1 MKVVVVGCTHAGTAA
16 VVNIKENYPDS
27 EVVIYEKNNNV
38 SFLSCGIALNVG
50 KVIDTT
56 EKLFYSSPEALNS
69 LGAQT
74 KMQHEVLD
82 IDFKN
87 KKLSVKNLL
96 TNEVFEDNYDKLVL
110 TLGSWPIV
118 PKFEGGT
125 LDNIVLCKN
134 YNHALNIIEKSKDA
148 KNVVVI
154 GAGYI
159 GVELAEAFEMQGK
172 NTTLIDAENRI
183 MAKYLDKE
191 FTDIAETEFKNKGV
205 NIVLGQKVQ
214 KFEGT
219 DTVKKVITDK
229 GEYNADLVVLCIG
242 FAPNTKLVQGKLE
255 TLPNGAIIGTS
266 SIRRAAQIK
275 SIRNDLNIVPIRG
288 NVGTR
293 LEKMKNEGMDGIILA
308 AAGLK
313 RLGMEDI
320 ITEYLNPEIFVPA
333 VSQGALGIECLKN
346 GEYNKYFRELDNK
359 DVRVTVE
366 AERSF
371 MRELNGG
378 CHSLI
383 GAYAT
388 LDGNDIYI
396 IGTYEVNGTIVKK
409 DILGKKEDNIELGRK
424 LAQKILK
431 A

>member
-1 MKVVVVGCTHAGTAA
+1 MELILATRKSALAQTQTETVMKLLKDKENIDSKKLLVVTEGDKRLDVSLNKIGGKGLFTKDIEIALLEKRAHAA
-16 VVNIKENYPDS
+16 VHSMKDVP
-27 EVVIYEKNNNV
+27 YEMGED
-38 SFLSCGIALNVG
+38 FELIAMPEREDVRDVLVCSSG
-50 KVIDTT
+50 L
-56 EKLFYSSPEALNS
+56 KLD
-69 LGAQT
+69 Q
-74 KMQHEVLD
+74 
-82 IDFKN
+82 
-87 KKLSVKNLL
+87 
-96 TNEVFEDNYDKLVL
+96 
-110 TLGSWPIV
+110 
-118 PKFEGGT
+118 
-125 LDNIVLCKN
+125 
-134 YNHALNIIEKSKDA
+134 
-148 KNVVVI
+148 
-154 GAGYI
+154 
-159 GVELAEAFEMQGK
+159 
-172 NTTLIDAENRI
+172 
-183 MAKYLDKE
+183 
-191 FTDIAETEFKNKGV
+191 
-205 NIVLGQKVQ
+205 
-214 KFEGT
+214 
-219 DTVKKVITDK
+219 
-229 GEYNADLVVLCIG
+229 
-242 FAPNTKLVQGKLE
+242 
-255 TLPNGAIIGTS
+255 LPNRAIIGTS

-424 LAQKILK
+424 LAQKILR

>member
-1 MKVVVVGCTHAGTAA
+1 MELILATRKSALAQTQTETVMKLLKDKENIDSKKLLVVTEGDKRLDVSLNKIGGKGLFTKDIEIALLEKRAHAA
-16 VVNIKENYPDS
+16 VHSMKDVP
-27 EVVIYEKNNNV
+27 YEMGED
-38 SFLSCGIALNVG
+38 FELIAMPEREDVRDVLVCSSG
-50 KVIDTT
+50 L
-56 EKLFYSSPEALNS
+56 KLD
-69 LGAQT
+69 Q
-74 KMQHEVLD
+74 
-82 IDFKN
+82 
-87 KKLSVKNLL
+87 
-96 TNEVFEDNYDKLVL
+96 
-110 TLGSWPIV
+110 
-118 PKFEGGT
+118 
-125 LDNIVLCKN
+125 
-134 YNHALNIIEKSKDA
+134 
-148 KNVVVI
+148 
-154 GAGYI
+154 
-159 GVELAEAFEMQGK
+159 
-172 NTTLIDAENRI
+172 
-183 MAKYLDKE
+183 
-191 FTDIAETEFKNKGV
+191 
-205 NIVLGQKVQ
+205 
-214 KFEGT
+214 
-219 DTVKKVITDK
+219 
-229 GEYNADLVVLCIG
+229 
-242 FAPNTKLVQGKLE
+242 
-255 TLPNGAIIGTS
+255 LPNGAIIGTS

-320 ITEYLNPEIFVPA
+320 ITEYLNQEIFVPA

>member
-1 MKVVVVGCTHAGTAA
+1 MELILATRKSALAQTQTETVMKLLKDKENIDSKKLLVVTEGDKRLDVSLNKIGGKGLFTKDIEIALLEKRAHAA
-16 VVNIKENYPDS
+16 VHSMKDVP
-27 EVVIYEKNNNV
+27 YEMGED
-38 SFLSCGIALNVG
+38 FELIAMPEREDVRDVLVCSSG
-50 KVIDTT
+50 L
-56 EKLFYSSPEALNS
+56 KLD
-69 LGAQT
+69 Q
-74 KMQHEVLD
+74 
-82 IDFKN
+82 
-87 KKLSVKNLL
+87 
-96 TNEVFEDNYDKLVL
+96 
-110 TLGSWPIV
+110 
-118 PKFEGGT
+118 
-125 LDNIVLCKN
+125 
-134 YNHALNIIEKSKDA
+134 
-148 KNVVVI
+148 
-154 GAGYI
+154 
-159 GVELAEAFEMQGK
+159 
-172 NTTLIDAENRI
+172 
-183 MAKYLDKE
+183 
-191 FTDIAETEFKNKGV
+191 
-205 NIVLGQKVQ
+205 
-214 KFEGT
+214 
-219 DTVKKVITDK
+219 
-229 GEYNADLVVLCIG
+229 
-242 FAPNTKLVQGKLE
+242 
-255 TLPNGAIIGTS
+255 LPNGAIIGTS

-424 LAQKILK
+424 LDQKILK

>member
-1 MKVVVVGCTHAGTAA
+1 MELILATRKSALAQTQTETVMKLLKDKENIDSKKLLVVTEGDKRLDVSLNKIGGKGLFTKDVEIALLEKRAHAA
-16 VVNIKENYPDS
+16 VHSMKDVP
-27 EVVIYEKNNNV
+27 YEMGED
-38 SFLSCGIALNVG
+38 FELIAMPEREDVRDVLVCSSG
-50 KVIDTT
+50 L
-56 EKLFYSSPEALNS
+56 KLD
-69 LGAQT
+69 Q
-74 KMQHEVLD
+74 
-82 IDFKN
+82 
-87 KKLSVKNLL
+87 
-96 TNEVFEDNYDKLVL
+96 
-110 TLGSWPIV
+110 
-118 PKFEGGT
+118 
-125 LDNIVLCKN
+125 
-134 YNHALNIIEKSKDA
+134 
-148 KNVVVI
+148 
-154 GAGYI
+154 
-159 GVELAEAFEMQGK
+159 
-172 NTTLIDAENRI
+172 
-183 MAKYLDKE
+183 
-191 FTDIAETEFKNKGV
+191 
-205 NIVLGQKVQ
+205 
-214 KFEGT
+214 
-219 DTVKKVITDK
+219 
-229 GEYNADLVVLCIG
+229 
-242 FAPNTKLVQGKLE
+242 
-255 TLPNGAIIGTS
+255 LPNGAIIGTS